1 MSTKL
6 ILFIIAVIYILGIFI
21 TYFCMCYVGAKK
33 SKVTNSYSYSVDEGD
48 IAITILWPIVL
59 VIIILL
65 SPFKFTKMLALKV
78 KNMANPNVVNVNKII
93 KNE

>member
-33 SKVTNSYSYSVDEGD
+33 STVTNSYSYNVDEGD

-78 KNMANPNVVNVNKII
+78 KDMANPNVVNVNKII

>member
-33 SKVTNSYSYSVDEGD
+33 SKVTNSYSYNVDEGD

-78 KNMANPNVVNVNKII
+78 KDMANPNVVNVNKII